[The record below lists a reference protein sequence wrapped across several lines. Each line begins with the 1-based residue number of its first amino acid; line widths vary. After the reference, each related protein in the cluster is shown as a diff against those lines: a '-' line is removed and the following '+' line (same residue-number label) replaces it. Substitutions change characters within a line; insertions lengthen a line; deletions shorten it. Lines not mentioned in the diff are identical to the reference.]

1 MGIGQVVLGS
11 DYPFRMGDPDPVAT
25 VRAVAGLEGDDLA
38 RVLAGNL
45 ATLLAEVGR

>member
-1 MGIGQVVLGS
+1 MLGS

-25 VRAVAGLEGDDLA
+25 VRAVPGLEGDDLA

-45 ATLLAEVGR
+45 ATLLEEVRR